1 MKKICKIFFLFFTLN
16 ATAQETL
23 SLQDCYT
30 LVAKNYPL
38 AKQTIL
44 LDQQTKLENDIVRT
58 GKLPKLDFLAQS
70 SYQSDVTFFPV
81 NIPNSSVQPTNKD
94 QYKTTLSVN
103 QLIYN
108 GGIIK
113 ASSELKKKEFKTK
126 QQQVSVKL
134 YQLKSRI
141 NQLYFS
147 ILLLQE
153 QKQLIKAKTTQLHAK
168 LKEINAGI
176 EYGSVMPA
184 SNQVLEAELLKI
196 NQQIVAIDS
205 DRNLFI
211 ESLSAIIGKN
221 IDKTS
226 DLDNPTININFNTS
240 IDRPESALF
249 QLQKEQINASKTVIT
264 KKNRPKIV
272 GFAIGGYG
280 NPGLN
285 VLDNSFQTFYM
296 VGFKLNWNIFD
307 WNNVKMQHQSLEIN
321 NKIIENQQD
330 VFNLNTNIQLQEQQA
345 EIEKIN
351 AFIKTDK
358 QIIEL
363 REKVLQ
369 SASSQLKNGV
379 ITPSAYLTEF
389 TNLFEAKNNLNLHT
403 IQLLLAKAT
412 YNTTQGQ

>member
-1 MKKICKIFFLFFTLN
+1 
-16 ATAQETL
+16 
-23 SLQDCYT
+23 
-30 LVAKNYPL
+30 
-38 AKQTIL
+38 
-44 LDQQTKLENDIVRT
+44 
-58 GKLPKLDFLAQS
+58 
-70 SYQSDVTFFPV
+70 
-81 NIPNSSVQPTNKD
+81 
-94 QYKTTLSVN
+94 
-103 QLIYN
+103 
-108 GGIIK
+108 
-113 ASSELKKKEFKTK
+113 
-126 QQQVSVKL
+126 
-134 YQLKSRI
+134 
-141 NQLYFS
+141 
-147 ILLLQE
+147 LQE